1 MRGAR
6 GSKNARTQRVESQ
19 LQRVVAELISRDV
32 RDPRVGSVT
41 ITSVEVAPDMSS
53 AKVYF
58 VPFGSAHSVD
68 EVQAG
73 LARAA
78 SFMRGEVGRRLAL
91 RHAPRLDFRFD
102 ETIERGTALSALIS
116 SAVRE
121 DSARASHE
129 HAPDTVDADDSG
141 GSSAAEPPATGLPP
155 R

>member
-58 VPFGSAHSVD
+58 VPFGNAHSVE

-129 HAPDTVDADDSG
+129 
-141 GSSAAEPPATGLPP
+141 SSADAVDDPADPPAADPPASEPPP

>member
-41 ITSVEVAPDMSS
+41 ITSVEVAPDMSA

-58 VPFGSAHSVD
+58 VPFGNAHSVA
-68 EVQAG
+68 EVQEG
-73 LARAA
+73 LSRAA
-78 SFMRGEVGRRLAL
+78 SFLRGEVGRRLAL

-116 SAVRE
+116 SAVRA
-121 DSARASHE
+121 DSARTGESPA
-129 HAPDTVDADDSG
+129 AAADDAAADDAA
-141 GSSAAEPPATGLPP
+141 SAPVAPAADLPP

>member
-1 MRGAR
+1 MGSAR

-41 ITSVEVAPDMSS
+41 ITSVEVAPDMSF

-58 VPFGSAHSVD
+58 VPFGTAHGVD

-73 LARAA
+73 LSRAA
-78 SFMRGEVGRRLAL
+78 GFLRGEVGRRLAL

-102 ETIERGTALSALIS
+102 ETIGRGTALSALIS

-121 DSARASHE
+121 DSARARE
-129 HAPDTVDADDSG
+129 QPAPDVTGATESPAADSP
-141 GSSAAEPPATGLPP
+141 AAEPPS

>member
-1 MRGAR
+1 
-6 GSKNARTQRVESQ
+6 
-19 LQRVVAELISRDV
+19 
-32 RDPRVGSVT
+32 
-41 ITSVEVAPDMSS
+41 MSS

-58 VPFGSAHSVD
+58 VPFGGAHSVD

-116 SAVRE
+116 SAVRA
-121 DSARASHE
+121 DAVRASHE
-129 HAPDTVDADDSG
+129 PAADADDAGESPG
-141 GSSAAEPPATGLPP
+141 AESPGAEPPATEPPP